1 MSKPNSDPEQPAG
14 LLFIIAAPSGGGK
27 TSLVKALLD
36 ADPGLALSVSHTTRP
51 PRPGETSGEQYH
63 FIDHDSFRAM
73 VERGEFLEY
82 AMVFG
87 NYYGTHRQ
95 ALADQ
100 LKQGLDV
107 ILEIDWQGAAQVR
120 KIFPDCISIFILP
133 PSLEVLRERLSRRA
147 QDSESVIA
155 RRMRDARSEI
165 SHCLEFDHLVIN
177 DEFEMA
183 LQKIQAIIDAARRGE
198 QPERREYTE
207 LLAELLGNG

>member
-14 LLFIIAAPSGGGK
+14 LLFIIAAPSGAGK

-36 ADPGLALSVSHTTRP
+36 ADPGL
-51 PRPGETSGEQYH
+51 
-63 FIDHDSFRAM
+63 SFRAM

-120 KIFPDCISIFILP
+120 EIFPDCISIFILP
-133 PSLEVLRERLSRRA
+133 PSLDVLRERLSRRA

-165 SHCLEFDHLVIN
+165 SHCLEFDQLVIN
-177 DEFEMA
+177 EEFELA
-183 LQKIQAIIDAARRGE
+183 LQEIRGIIDAARRGE